1 VPKIDSNAEPMSS
14 NAEFFDDP
22 VTPVKLNK
30 ECTFWIF
37 PNCAQY
43 TSTMADDPRILEIA
57 ILDELPGDLVDKAVT
72 FFRENY
78 PSDSKKQMDPNFFI
92 AKVANSNPNGQG
104 YFTVALY
111 DGEVVG
117 TCTAV
122 RKTLIHKNQVVHAVE
137 IGDTFTSKNFRKSC
151 RFLNLYPGTT
161 SFDEYLNKSI
171 FGRLA
176 TETLDRA
183 RADGVTYVYGTPNFQ
198 AKLSW
203 LGRMNFALVDG
214 SFTYRINAASIR
226 HEFYKRSKLVRILGR
241 IYNNISHLLSR
252 LVTREY
258 SMKLISEGD
267 FNFAIDAPDFT
278 KNEDSIQLVNSESW
292 IKARFINNID
302 KNYKI
307 IKIESRKDSGLCGYL
322 FFLEHE
328 REDNF
333 KLLIL
338 SKDIFYDKTLHRLKI
353 PLARIAADRFFE
365 YENLSIWIDIR
376 RVSLKYR
383 TFFGF
388 ISKPFKVDIVGK
400 SLTENSIELQL
411 KNFYDFQYGDSDLA

>member
-1 VPKIDSNAEPMSS
+1 
-14 NAEFFDDP
+14 
-22 VTPVKLNK
+22 
-30 ECTFWIF
+30 
-37 PNCAQY
+37 
-43 TSTMADDPRILEIA
+43 MADDPRILEIA
-57 ILDELPGDLVDKAVT
+57 ILDELPGNLVDKAVN
-72 FFRENY
+72 FFRENF
-78 PSDSKKQMDPNFFI
+78 PSDSKKQMDSNFFTAKI
-92 AKVANSNPNGQG
+92 ADSNPNGHG

-111 DGEVVG
+111 DGEIVG

-122 RKTLIHKNQVVHAVE
+122 RKTLVHKNQLVHAVE

-151 RFLNLYPGTT
+151 RFLHLYPGTT

-214 SFTYRINAASIR
+214 NFTYRINAASIR
-226 HEFYKRSKLVRILGR
+226 HEFYKKSKLFHILGR
-241 IYNNISHLLSR
+241 IYVNFSQLLCR

-258 SMKLISEGD
+258 SMKLISEED
-267 FNFAIDAPDFT
+267 FTFAMNAPDLT
-278 KNEDSIQLVNSESW
+278 KNENSIQLVNSESW
-292 IKARFINNID
+292 IKGRFINNID
-302 KNYKI
+302 KNYRI
-307 IKIESRKDSGLCGYL
+307 VKIESRKDDALCGYL

-328 REDNF
+328 RDDSF

-338 SKDIFYDKTLHRLKI
+338 SKDILYDKTLNKLKMA
-353 PLARIAADRFFE
+353 LARIAADRFFE
-365 YENLSIWIDIR
+365 YENLSMWIDTR
-376 RVSLKYR
+376 RVSLTYR

-400 SLTENSIELQL
+400 SLTENSFELQL
-411 KNFYDFQYGDSDLA
+411 KDFYDFQYGDSDLA

>member
-1 VPKIDSNAEPMSS
+1 
-14 NAEFFDDP
+14 
-22 VTPVKLNK
+22 
-30 ECTFWIF
+30 
-37 PNCAQY
+37 
-43 TSTMADDPRILEIA
+43 MADNPRILEIA
-57 ILDELPGDLVDKAVT
+57 VLDELPRDLVDKAVN
-72 FFRENY
+72 FFRENF
-78 PSDSKKQMDPNFFI
+78 PSDSKKQVDVNFFTAKI
-92 AKVANSNPNGQG
+92 ADTNPNGQG
-104 YFTVALY
+104 YFTVALF

-137 IGDTFTSKNFRKSC
+137 IGDTFTSTNFRKSC
-151 RFLNLYPGTT
+151 RFLHLYPGTT

-183 RADGVTYVYGTPNFQ
+183 RADGVKYVYGTPNFQ
-198 AKLSW
+198 VKLSY
-203 LGRMNFALVDG
+203 LGRLNFALVDG

-226 HEFYKRSKLVRILGR
+226 HEFYKRSKLFHILGR
-241 IYNNISHLLSR
+241 IYSNISHLLCR

-258 SMKLISEGD
+258 SMKLISEED
-267 FNFAIDAPDFT
+267 FNFAMDTQDFT
-278 KNEDSIQLVNSESW
+278 TNENSIQLANSESW

-302 KNYKI
+302 KYYKI
-307 IKIESRKDSGLCGYL
+307 VKIENRKNGALCGYL

-328 REDNF
+328 RGDNF

-338 SKDIFYDKTLHRLKI
+338 SKDIFYNKNLNKLKI
-353 PLARIAADRFFE
+353 PLARIAADGFFE
-365 YENLSIWIDIR
+365 YENLSIWIDTR

-383 TFFGF
+383 AFFGF

-411 KNFYDFQYGDSDLA
+411 QDFYDFQYGDSDLA

>member
-1 VPKIDSNAEPMSS
+1 
-14 NAEFFDDP
+14 
-22 VTPVKLNK
+22 
-30 ECTFWIF
+30 
-37 PNCAQY
+37 
-43 TSTMADDPRILEIA
+43 MADTPRILEIA
-57 ILDELPGDLVDKAVT
+57 ILDELPGDLVDKAVD
-72 FFRENY
+72 FFRENF
-78 PSDSKKQMDPNFFI
+78 PSDSKKQMESNFFK
-92 AKVANSNPNGQG
+92 AKVADSNPNGQG

-122 RKTLIHKNQVVHAVE
+122 RKTLIHKNQLVHAVE

-151 RFLNLYPGTT
+151 KFLHLYPGTT
-161 SFDEYLNKSI
+161 SFDEYLNKSV

-214 SFTYRINAASIR
+214 NFTYRISAASIR
-226 HEFYKRSKLVRILGR
+226 HEFYKKSRFFHILGR
-241 IYNNISHLLSR
+241 IYSSISHLSCR

-258 SMKLISEGD
+258 SMKLISEDD
-267 FNFAIDAPDFT
+267 FNFAMGTPDFT
-278 KNEDSIQLVNSESW
+278 KNDNSIQLVNSESW
-292 IKARFINNID
+292 IMARFINNVD
-302 KNYKI
+302 KKYKI
-307 IKIESRKDSGLCGYL
+307 VKIESKNDGALCGYL

-328 REDNF
+328 RHDSF

-338 SKDIFYDKTLHRLKI
+338 SKDIFYDKTLNRLKI

-365 YENLSIWIDIR
+365 YENLSIWVDTR

-400 SLTENSIELQL
+400 SLTENSFELEL
-411 KNFYDFQYGDSDLA
+411 KDFYDFQYGDSDLA